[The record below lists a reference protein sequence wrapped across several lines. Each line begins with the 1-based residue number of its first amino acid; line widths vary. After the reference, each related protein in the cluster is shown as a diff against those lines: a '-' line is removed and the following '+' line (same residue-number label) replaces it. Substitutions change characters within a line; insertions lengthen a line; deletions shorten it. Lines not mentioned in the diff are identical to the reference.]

1 MNALCLDQVTVSFD
15 DGIQR
20 RNVLDRLSFHLEE
33 AAIGCLLGASGS
45 GKTTVLR
52 VIAGF
57 QAIDHG
63 EIYIKK
69 QLVSKRGKTLA
80 PENRHVGIVFQ
91 DYALFPHLSVLDN
104 VTFGLRKQT
113 RESAFVQAFELLELV
128 GLAGFEQR
136 FPHELSGGQQQR
148 VALARAL
155 APRPHLLLLDEPF
168 SNLDPALRE
177 RLAMDLR
184 DLLKRHGTTALLVT
198 HDQHEAFAL
207 ADSVGVMSAG
217 RVEQWDSAWRLY
229 HQPRSKRVA
238 NFVGQGSFLNAR
250 MIQREG
256 RSLLQT
262 ELGELWIKDPADLAM
277 AAACSDAEGRVMVLL
292 RPDDVIHDDESP
304 ITGEIIRKAFRG
316 AQFMY
321 ALRLASGSEVLTL
334 VPSHHNHDHGEAI
347 GVRLDADHVVTF
359 RSE

>member
-1 MNALCLDQVTVSFD
+1 MHALSLDQVTVSFD
-15 DGIQR
+15 DGAQR
-20 RNVLDRLSFHLEE
+20 RSVLDRLSFQLEE

-52 VIAGF
+52 AIAGF

-69 QLVSKRGKTLA
+69 QLVSRHGKTLA
-80 PENRHVGIVFQ
+80 PERRQVGIVFQ
-91 DYALFPHLSVLDN
+91 DYALFPHLSVLQN
-104 VTFGLRKQT
+104 ITFGLRKHSK
-113 RESAFVQAFELLELV
+113 ESATTQALELLELV
-128 GLAGFEQR
+128 GLEGFEHR

-148 VALARAL
+148 VALARAP

-217 RVEQWDSAWRLY
+217 RVEQWDTAWRLY
-229 HQPRSKRVA
+229 HQPRSRRVA
-238 NFVGQGSFLNAR
+238 NFVGQGSFLHAQ
-250 MIQREG
+250 MIQRNG
-256 RSLLQT
+256 KSLLQT
-262 ELGELWIKDPADLAM
+262 ELGELWIQDPADLAM
-277 AAACSDAEGRVMVLL
+277 AASSSDAQGRLMVLL
-292 RPDDVIHDDESP
+292 RPDDVVHDDAST
-304 ITGEIIRKAFRG
+304 ITGEIVRKAFRG
-316 AQFMY
+316 AQFLY
-321 ALRLASGSEVLTL
+321 ALRLASGSEVL
-334 VPSHHNHDHGEAI
+334 
-347 GVRLDADHVVTF
+347 
-359 RSE
+359 